1 MSKLP
6 IRLRLTLAFAVAMAL
21 VIAATGAFLYYSLSS
36 SLNETIDE
44 ELEARATEATGP
56 AAQGEYN
63 LDAGPVIG
71 LSDADERFVQ
81 VLDPEGRIVDAT
93 PRFGERP
100 VLGPAEL
107 ERASSGGAFSLE
119 RDQISGIE
127 GSARLLIVPFDGPD
141 GPLVLVAG
149 TSLEERDE
157 AVREFLV
164 ALLVV
169 APIVLVLASLLG
181 YGLATAALRPVESM
195 QAEAAAISAA
205 EPGRRLPL
213 PHSRDEVS
221 RLGQTLNAMLERLE
235 GALERERTFVADASH
250 ELRTPLALLKAEL
263 ELALR
268 RPRSREELE
277 EALRSAAAES
287 DRLARLAEDLL
298 VLARSDQGRLPLRRA
313 PHSAGAILANVAERF
328 RAEAE
333 NEGRSIEV
341 DSPNGLEVVG
351 DALRLEQ
358 ALGNLVDNALRHG
371 SGAVLLRAVDSD
383 GRVELHV
390 TDEGGGF
397 TPEVFAHAF
406 ERFSRTD
413 EARSGGGA
421 GLGLAIVRVIAGA
434 HGGSAHAANRE
445 SGGADVWVSLSK
457 P

>member
-1 MSKLP
+1 VSKLP

-21 VIAATGAFLYYSLSS
+21 VIAATGAFLDYSLSS

-71 LSDADERFVQ
+71 LSDRDERFVQ
-81 VLDPEGRIVDAT
+81 VLDPGGRIVDAT
-93 PRFGERP
+93 PTFGERP
-100 VLGPAEL
+100 VLGPGEL
-107 ERASSGGAFSLE
+107 ARASRGDAFSLE
-119 RDQISGIE
+119 RNEISGIE
-127 GSARLLIVPFDGPD
+127 GSARLLVVPFEGPD

-157 AVREFLV
+157 AIREFLF

-213 PHSRDEVS
+213 PRSRDEVS

-235 GALERERTFVADASH
+235 GALERERSFVADASH

-268 RPRSREELE
+268 RPRTHEELE

-298 VLARSDQGRLPLRRA
+298 VLARTDQGRLPLRRA
-313 PHSAGAILANVAERF
+313 PLSTGVILANVAERF
-328 RAEAE
+328 RPEAE

-371 SGAVLLRAVDSD
+371 RGAVLLRAVDSD

-397 TPEVFAHAF
+397 TPEFFAHAF
-406 ERFSRTD
+406 ERFSRAD
-413 EARSGGGA
+413 EARSGEGA

-445 SGGADVWVSLSK
+445 GGGADVWVSLSK